1 MYSFLTKKDQMTS
14 LLSNRLKSSFNEY
27 FDDIMP

>member
-1 MYSFLTKKDQMTS
+1 MYSFLTKKDQMTP
-14 LLSNRLKSSFNEY
+14 LLSNRLKPSFNEY